1 MSRLYTKTRT
11 ALKYFCLFA
20 QKHCIIFVIKVNR
33 FRRIYC
39 RNHKTTDETKTI
51 LHSYNN
57 RAAVFLPSNIRR
69 KKSLHLDY
77 FVIYF
82 YRWIKR

>member
-20 QKHCIIFVIKVNR
+20 QKQCIIFVIKVNR

-39 RNHKTTDETKTI
+39 RNHKTADETKTI

-57 RAAVFLPSNIRR
+57 RAAVFYRQIFGGKNLYI
-69 KKSLHLDY
+69 L
-77 FVIYF
+77 VIL
-82 YRWIKR
+82 